1 MAVLDPF
8 YPIPNQKCQKRGTQT
23 DNTNSFLIFSK
34 TSNANFDSGNVFSL
48 QKDFDSS
55 LQGQK
60 SPPPSLEIQFYFA
73 KYQFLYPARIRFL
86 LKT

>member
-23 DNTNSFLIFSK
+23 DNTNSFLIFAK

-60 SPPPSLEIQFYFA
+60 ASSEPRNSILFRKISVFIPS
-73 KYQFLYPARIRFL
+73 KN
-86 LKT
+86 